1 MGSSIAP
8 HGAALLVLSLTSLAI
23 GYYAGRLSTTL
34 HQEANDQFEEDDDE
48 STDGDLGSIKAG
60 LLEPCKLVLIVRTDL
75 KMTPGRKNLRPVSTA
90 KALPLTPT
98 VSLSQIHATLACYKT
113 LMKRNA
119 QLVRHWERTGQAKIA
134 LKGTSEKQLL
144 ELEAM
149 AKKLNLCARSV
160 KDAGRTQV
168 EPGTRTVLA
177 IGPAPV
183 ELINRVTG
191 KLRLL

>member
-23 GYYAGRLSTTL
+23 GYYAGRRSTTST
-34 HQEANDQFEEDDDE
+34 QETTEQFEEDDDE
-48 STDGDLGSIKAG
+48 PTDGDLGSIKAG
-60 LLEPCKLVLIVRTDL
+60 LLEPCKLVLLVRTDL
-75 KMTPGRKNLRPVSTA
+75 KMTPGR
-90 KALPLTPT
+90 
-98 VSLSQIHATLACYKT
+98 HATLACYKT

-134 LKGTSEKQLL
+134 LKVTSEKQLL

-160 KDAGRTQV
+160 QDAGRTQV